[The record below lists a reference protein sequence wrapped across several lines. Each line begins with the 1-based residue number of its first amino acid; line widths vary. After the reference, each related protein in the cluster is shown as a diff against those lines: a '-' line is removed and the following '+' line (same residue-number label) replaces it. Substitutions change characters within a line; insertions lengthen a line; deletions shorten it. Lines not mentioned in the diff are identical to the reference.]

1 MTVKKKPTNV
11 SHMFVFLNDDCEKQR
26 SRNSSGDPVFYNPSN
41 KIVVDR
47 VASPKVKVSPY
58 VSMGL
63 CGDLS
68 GGPVY
73 FQPIRYLNVS
83 CEEPTALLS
92 AVDGILK
99 SISSN

>member
-1 MTVKKKPTNV
+1 MTGKKKPTNV
-11 SHMFVFLNDDCEKQR
+11 SHMFVFLNDDYEKQR
-26 SRNSSGDPVFYNPSN
+26 SRNSSGNPDFYNPGN
-41 KIVVDR
+41 EMAVGR
-47 VASPKVKVSPY
+47 GASPKVKVSPY

-73 FQPIRYLNVS
+73 FQPIRYLNAS

-92 AVDGILK
+92 AVNGILR